1 MNGLTLACCG
11 KKEKRKDADFY
22 PTPPEVTRALMRF
35 LSLSPRHVH
44 EPACGDGSMSR
55 VIESFGHNVL
65 STDLRETGYG
75 IGGKDFLLCEEPSE
89 AIVTNP
95 PFCLSEQFIRHAL
108 GLAPIVAMLTKTQYW
123 HSKKRSAL
131 FREFPPAYI
140 LALTWRPDFS
150 GNPVPGSPTMD
161 VIWTVW
167 INGKNDTKYRLL
179 DKENVVCRQE
189 LI

>member
-1 MNGLTLACCG
+1 MNGLTLACGG

-22 PTPPEVTRALMRF
+22 PTPPDVTHALMRF
-35 LSLSPRHVH
+35 LALSPLRVH

-55 VIESFGHNVL
+55 VIGSYGHEVL

-75 IGGKDFLLCEEPSE
+75 IGGRDFLLCEEPSE
-89 AIVTNP
+89 AIITNP

-131 FREFPPAYI
+131 FYEFPPAYI

-150 GNPVPGSPTMD
+150 GKAVPQPSTMD

-167 INGKNDTKYRLL
+167 ISGKTDTKYRLL
-179 DKENVVCRQE
+179 DKEVTCKQE